1 MVLTLF
7 FEDKLK
13 ITLSGM
19 FCHLV
24 DGIFEFPILKVAT
37 ERNTKL
43 SNRMIAA
50 SFLSI
55 LYPPPSHNIGAIY
68 PSTSSLFYLSAHFIP
83 NVNTLHVSVLVI
95 RNVVNCNLFLFRA
108 LAIDPWKKMSPT
120 SPKAMYDSSSTLV
133 VLDPT

>member
-24 DGIFEFPILKVAT
+24 DGILGLPMLKAAT
-37 ERNTKL
+37 ERNTIL

-55 LYPPPSHNIGAIY
+55 LYPPPSHNLGAIY
-68 PSTSSLFYLSAHFIP
+68 PSTNSLFYLSAHFISS
-83 NVNTLHVSVLVI
+83 VNTLFFSVLVI
-95 RNVVNCNLFLFRA
+95 RAYTGVIARERFFGPPCPPN
-108 LAIDPWKKMSPT
+108 
-120 SPKAMYDSSSTLV
+120 
-133 VLDPT
+133 